1 MYSIQATNYTIEI
14 GSLIESSLSFL
25 LSSEF
30 QESKK
35 IILVDENS
43 KQFCLEYLITSFQ
56 ELAFAEIVELP
67 AGEEYKQLEMCVQ
80 VWEALTEYHID
91 RKALIINLGGGV
103 ITDMGGLIASL
114 YKRGISFI
122 NIPTT
127 LLAMVDASVG
137 GKTGVDLGI
146 YKNQVGLFTFPK
158 AVFID
163 PGFLHTLDALQ
174 IKNGLAEMLKHGLI
188 CDFNHWKS
196 LKTCIL
202 NSEDISD
209 DLIKLS
215 VDIKNQI
222 VISDPFEANER
233 KKLNF
238 GHTIGHA
245 IESFYLEEKTPI
257 LHGFAIA
264 AGIQIENYIS
274 LQMNL
279 ISLAEYDEINQFLSE
294 TYPKLNFTSENFD
307 QIISNTKQDKK
318 NSKNQVMMVLLKSI
332 GTAVVDVPITE
343 EMIKSALN
351 NYLNS

>member
-14 GSLIESSLSFL
+14 GSLIDSSLAL
-25 LSSEF
+25 LLGSQF
-30 QESKK
+30 KESKK
-35 IILVDENS
+35 IILVDENT
-43 KQFCLEYLITSFQ
+43 KQFCLEYLITSYQ
-56 ELAFAEIVELP
+56 ELAFAEIIELP
-67 AGEEYKQLEMCVQ
+67 AGEENKQLEMCVQ
-80 VWEALTEYHID
+80 VWEALTEYQID

-146 YKNQVGLFTFPK
+146 FKNQIGLFAFPK

-163 PGFLHTLDALQ
+163 PGFLNTLDNLQ
-174 IKNGLAEMLKHGLI
+174 FKNGLAEMLKHGLI
-188 CDFNHWKS
+188 SDLNHWKK
-196 LKTCIL
+196 LKTCVL
-202 NSEDISD
+202 NHENLTDE
-209 DLIKLS
+209 LIQLS
-215 VDIKNQI
+215 VNIKNQI
-222 VISDPFEANER
+222 VISDPFEVNER

-245 IESFYLEEKTPI
+245 IESFYLEKKTPI
-257 LHGFAIA
+257 LHGLAIA

-274 LQMNL
+274 LQMNF
-279 ISLAEYDEINQFLSE
+279 ISQIEYDEINQFISQ

-318 NSKNQVMMVLLKSI
+318 NIKNQVMMVLLKSI
-332 GTAVVDVPITE
+332 GSAVVDVPVTE
-343 EMIKSALN
+343 EMIRSGLN
-351 NYLNS
+351 NYLKG